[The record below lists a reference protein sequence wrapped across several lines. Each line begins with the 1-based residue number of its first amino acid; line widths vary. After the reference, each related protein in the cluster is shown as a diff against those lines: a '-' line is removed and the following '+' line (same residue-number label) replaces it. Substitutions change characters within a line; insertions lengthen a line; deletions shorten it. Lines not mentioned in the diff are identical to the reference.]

1 MTIHERC
8 VNRKGDLPR
17 KDACKNMYRT
27 ILTEGGS
34 PIKAGSVLEGF
45 KRKRVDG
52 NPILRGTGAF
62 SKENI
67 VHDASDSEA
76 ELFHLSSLL
85 RPPPLFFNSVR
96 GRARAALYR
105 ECTFLSLNK
114 LICIIPEASTTNC
127 LRHWSDAESVYRKGV

>member
-1 MTIHERC
+1 
-8 VNRKGDLPR
+8 
-17 KDACKNMYRT
+17 MYRA

-67 VHDASDSEA
+67 VHDASDSGA
-76 ELFHLSSLL
+76 ELFHLSFLL
-85 RPPPLFFNSVR
+85 LLPPLF
-96 GRARAALYR
+96 
-105 ECTFLSLNK
+105 
-114 LICIIPEASTTNC
+114 
-127 LRHWSDAESVYRKGV
+127 